1 MGWEERDGMGWG
13 AGCAGLSSDRR
24 MMDDRCARL
33 GGI

>member
-13 AGCAGLSSDRR
+13 AGCAGLSDRR